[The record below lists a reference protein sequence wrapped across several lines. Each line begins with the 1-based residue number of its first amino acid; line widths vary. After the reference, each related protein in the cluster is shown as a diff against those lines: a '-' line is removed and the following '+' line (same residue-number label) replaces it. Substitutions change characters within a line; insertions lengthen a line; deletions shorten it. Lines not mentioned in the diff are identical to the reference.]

1 MEKVTSY
8 FKKVLKGKESII
20 DEWYETDLVD
30 FLLKRDW
37 FLDVDDILEV
47 VNLADQD
54 AWNYIYKNRT
64 SYSNRIRHVIEYRDF
79 LVHPS
84 KLTMRCVDYTDDM
97 YTRRNADILA
107 RQKQAFEKSWEIY
120 SATLPE
126 RCLES
131 IDSQLDDVWRDLQL
145 AKDNLKNYNEKKP
158 KKYVPPSMRGKEV
171 PDEMQVKLTNAIT
184 ELETDFNTITKAV
197 ADADKSYTDNKKDEY
212 HSYWVSTMQAEDYI

>member
-1 MEKVTSY
+1 
-8 FKKVLKGKESII
+8 
-20 DEWYETDLVD
+20 
-30 FLLKRDW
+30 
-37 FLDVDDILEV
+37 
-47 VNLADQD
+47 
-54 AWNYIYKNRT
+54 
-64 SYSNRIRHVIEYRDF
+64 
-79 LVHPS
+79 
-84 KLTMRCVDYTDDM
+84 M

-107 RQKQAFEKSWEIY
+107 RQKQAFEKSWETY

-145 AKDNLKNYNEKKP
+145 AKDNLKNYTEKKP

-197 ADADKSYTDNKKDEY
+197 ADADKSYRDNKKDEY